1 MEIYQKINKDQE
13 DYIIYPKSQLLYRTI
28 NTCLRLAEHFEYEDL
43 IYELIDMKKS
53 LDKGLNFDE
62 FEKEQFRF
70 TCGEVKTKEDILH
83 MKTEIDKL
91 IKMALESPLYGSHEK
106 EYICD

>member
-1 MEIYQKINKDQE
+1 MIINKDQE
-13 DYIIYPKSQLLYRTI
+13 DYIMYPKSQLLYRMI
-28 NTCLRLAEHFEYEDL
+28 NTCLRLAEHFGYEDL
-43 IYELIDMKKS
+43 ICELIDMKKS

-70 TCGEVKTKEDILH
+70 TCLEVKTKEDILY

-91 IKMALESPLYGSHEK
+91 IKMALKSPLYESVEK
-106 EYICD
+106 EYICE